1 MQQDSLM
8 STHPPKYGLGGIE
21 EAVKLLI
28 SHFHLRIP
36 SSSSLFFSTFP
47 QCFQIFSNRT
57 RRVHQKAVRGAWG
70 EGSVGGVVQ
79 KRAVPLCTYGRVPHQ
94 LVPVSILGVPQFL
107 SCLSSACYGL
117 ARVMC
122 DRRKPHPAMPSSLL
136 PLPQVLAEHPTP
148 LLSFGDIFR
157 FCKLIWF
164 SSPVDKFVWND
175 VLEEDVCA
183 AA

>member
-8 STHPPKYGLGGIE
+8 STHGHLNMAEPGSRKPSNFSFPIFTSGSPPPP
-21 EAVKLLI
+21 LL
-28 SHFHLRIP
+28 
-36 SSSSLFFSTFP
+36 FSTFP
-47 QCFQIFSNRT
+47 HCFQIFSNRA

-79 KRAVPLCTYGRVPHQ
+79 TRAVPFCTYGQVPHQ

-136 PLPQVLAEHPTP
+136 PLPQVLGEPPTP
-148 LLSFGDIFR
+148 LLSFGDIFI
-157 FCKLIWF
+157 FC
-164 SSPVDKFVWND
+164 
-175 VLEEDVCA
+175 
-183 AA
+183 